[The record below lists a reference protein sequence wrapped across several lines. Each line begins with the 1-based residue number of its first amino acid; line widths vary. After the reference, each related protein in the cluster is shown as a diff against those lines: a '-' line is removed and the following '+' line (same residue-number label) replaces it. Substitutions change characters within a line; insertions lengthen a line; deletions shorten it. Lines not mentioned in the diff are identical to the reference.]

1 MQNSS
6 AEDDRTGPS
15 IRTTSVPVSEHP
27 AARLARRLR
36 WFVLLGALAG
46 MGVVL
51 SSPWWMDAAWLLKL
65 AGSKWHLAAVHTPAS
80 VTGAA
85 LWGARLAVLLPGLA
99 GLAALHTLRQ
109 LLGHYIKGLLF
120 DLKAACLLRRLG
132 WWLTS
137 MGALQAV
144 SPTLALLALTSH
156 NPPGQ
161 RILMLGISFEDYT
174 LLIVG
179 ALILLL
185 ASVMVEAVRL
195 AQENQEF
202 I

>member
-1 MQNSS
+1 MQNSHP
-6 AEDDRTGPS
+6 ANDRTWS
-15 IRTTSVPVSEHP
+15 STQTTSIPVTEHP

-36 WFVLLGALAG
+36 WFVSLGALAG
-46 MGVVL
+46 MGAVL

-65 AGSKWHLAAVHTPAS
+65 ASYKWHLAAVHTPVS

-85 LWGARLAVLLPGLA
+85 LWGVRLAVLLPGLA
-99 GLAALHTLRQ
+99 GLAALHTLHQ
-109 LLGHYIKGLLF
+109 LLGHYIQGLLF
-120 DLKAACLLRRLG
+120 DLKAAFLLRRLG

-137 MGALQAV
+137 MGGLQAV
-144 SPTLALLALTSH
+144 SPTLALLALTAH

-161 RILMLGISFEDYT
+161 RILTLGISFEDYT

-185 ASVMVEAVRL
+185 AGVMVEAVRL
-195 AQENQEF
+195 AQENREF